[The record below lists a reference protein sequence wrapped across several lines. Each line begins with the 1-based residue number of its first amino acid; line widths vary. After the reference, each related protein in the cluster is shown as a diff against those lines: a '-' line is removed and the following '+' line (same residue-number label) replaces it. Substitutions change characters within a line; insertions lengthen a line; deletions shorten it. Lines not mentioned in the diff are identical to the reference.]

1 MRKVVILDYLRS
13 PFSRSRPQQPER
25 DKFNPLRM
33 DHVAAELVKTIVE
46 RKKIDPPEID
56 EV

>member
-1 MRKVVILDYLRS
+1 MKKVVIVDYLRS

-33 DHVAAELVKTIVE
+33 DHVAASLIEKTVE
-46 RKKIDPPEID
+46 RKNVK
-56 EV
+56 